1 MCACVRACVRVY
13 SPDCK
18 CGRNLSNPEAVLISS
33 LILHYH
39 CPNINCCMYLVSP
52 SLPLPSLHLLPS
64 PPPLPLPFLSPPL
77 PSLLSLPSPP
87 FPSLFPPLPSLLPPL
102 LPVQAM
108 QSLIKT
114 AIGLQN
120 EIVAEGRVSLESS
133 HSAVCP
139 VTCTT
144 CIGSPVCVC
153 CKWHIC
159 LSVCPSVCLTNQGVS
174 SVEEFYKK
182 HHRWTEGLIS
192 AAKTV
197 GNGATMVV

>member
-1 MCACVRACVRVY
+1 
-13 SPDCK
+13 
-18 CGRNLSNPEAVLISS
+18 
-33 LILHYH
+33 
-39 CPNINCCMYLVSP
+39 MYLLPFPSP
-52 SLPLPSLHLLPS
+52 PSTSFPLPLPFPSPSSPLLSLPSFLSLPLPSS
-64 PPPLPLPFLSPPL
+64 
-77 PSLLSLPSPP
+77 P